1 MIPERFVID
10 CLPLLTF
17 LPVSQVLGVEHS
29 DVLDEI
35 EQLRGR
41 LRGMETAVVSG
52 QQSPSAVKVCVRYGR
67 HISGPC
73 TPVYLGS
80 LHTPVFRV

>member
-1 MIPERFVID
+1 MPCDIH
-10 CLPLLTF
+10 LLIF
-17 LPVSQVLGVEHS
+17 LRVQVLGVEHS

-52 QQSPSAVKVCVRYGR
+52 QQSPSAVKVGGR
-67 HISGPC
+67 
-73 TPVYLGS
+73 GS
-80 LHTPVFRV
+80 QGLAYYAI